1 MLCSQEGVWSW
12 KFIQDNKDF
21 GLSALTSSKIN
32 EMRGENAYKIH
43 CVVIKSTQTSNKCA
57 KKLVIIRFDSC
68 SVPLA
73 RLHTRARFSPRSPAA
88 ARCSGSG
95 WAATRSPD
103 CQALSQRR
111 SSSYPVALLHTH
123 LTSSGCRPF
132 LVKGCKT
139 SSEFKKC

>member
-1 MLCSQEGVWSW
+1 MC
-12 KFIQDNKDF
+12 K
-21 GLSALTSSKIN
+21 KI
-32 EMRGENAYKIH
+32 I
-43 CVVIKSTQTSNKCA
+43 
-57 KKLVIIRFDSC
+57 IIRFDSC

-73 RLHTRARFSPRSPAA
+73 RLHTRSRFSPRSPAA

-123 LTSSGCRPF
+123 LTSSCCRPF
-132 LVKGCKT
+132 LVKSCKT
-139 SSEFKKC
+139 SSEFKKNVNFERGVLPEYTSVWFCFDAATVLPLTSFRTGCTNENILKISPGP